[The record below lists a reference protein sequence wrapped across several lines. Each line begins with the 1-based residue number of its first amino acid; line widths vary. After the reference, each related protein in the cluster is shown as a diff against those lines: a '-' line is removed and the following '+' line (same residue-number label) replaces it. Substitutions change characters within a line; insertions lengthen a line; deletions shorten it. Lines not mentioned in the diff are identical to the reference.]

1 MDLATISGIIAGI
14 SAIVI
19 SIYLGGTVDAFID
32 MPSMLIVF
40 GGTIASTLINFPIS
54 DIVSVTGVV
63 KHAFLYKLQPPSEA
77 ITILVRY
84 AEMARREGILALEN
98 EADTITDTFM
108 KKGIQ
113 LAVDGTAPDLI
124 RNIMETE
131 LSYLEERHKLGQGLF
146 EAMGTYS
153 PAFGMIGTLIGLIN
167 MLKTLEDPTNIGTGM
182 AIALVT
188 TFYGAVLANL
198 ILLPIAGKL
207 RNRTERESLVK
218 EVTIEGIMSI
228 QSGDNPRVVEE
239 KLKAFLSPKLRDQV
253 QSRRR

>member
-1 MDLATISGIIAGI
+1 MDIATISGIIAGI

-19 SIYLGGTVDAFID
+19 SILLGGTLDAFID
-32 MPSMLIVF
+32 IPSIFIVV
-40 GGTIASTLINFPIS
+40 GGTIAATLINFPMSDLIS
-54 DIVSVTGVV
+54 VMGVV
-63 KHAFLYKLQPPSEA
+63 KNAFLYKVQSATDA
-77 ITILVRY
+77 ISTLVKY

-98 EADTITDTFM
+98 EAENIHDAFM

-124 RNIMETE
+124 RNILETE
-131 LSYLEERHKLGQGLF
+131 LSYLEDRHKLGQGIF
-146 EAMGTYS
+146 EAMGTFA

-167 MLKTLEDPTNIGTGM
+167 MLKTLDDPTQIGAGM
-182 AIALVT
+182 AIALIT

-207 RNRTERESLVK
+207 KNRTVRESLLK

-228 QSGDNPRVVEE
+228 QAGDNPRVVEE
-239 KLKAFLSPKLRDQV
+239 KLKAFLSPK
-253 QSRRR
+253 SREDVSARNA